1 MKKHCSFALVALLV
15 FLASVPGLAQGS
27 ATLTGTV
34 SDPNGALVPG
44 AKVTATNISTN
55 SATTTETTDAGLY
68 RFPTLTVGT
77 YKMTVEATGFKSTQ
91 IENVVLTVGQTVTRD
106 IKLDIGAPTESVT
119 VQAGGEQLAQAAES
133 SLSTLLN
140 ENVWKTYPL
149 ENRNSNEFINL
160 LPGAVPDAFAGSTRG
175 AAVNGSRGGTGN
187 FMVEGFDNN
196 DQGQGGR
203 GSVVAG
209 GITTISPEAIQ
220 EFRVITNN
228 YSAQYGKAG
237 GFVNDTVLKSG
248 TNQFHGSLFEYNR
261 VQALAA
267 NDFFSNSA
275 GIEDSLVRNQFGGS
289 FGGPIIKDRT
299 FIFGSVEAQR
309 LRQGSPLTATSFTQE
324 FLDFVES
331 GDFADFHENDPAGI
345 CGGGC
350 PGAFQNSRTLGPN
363 FRALLGLSP
372 VPLAQREFSNIGQG
386 LFTSGIVYPVPVYGL
401 ASAISNNK
409 FNSSLFSV
417 KGDHTFSTKDR
428 VSVTTLVEDSDFF
441 TTLVGGDATFGPASD
456 NPGRSILAG
465 VNWTHTINPTVIGEL
480 RMGYLRH
487 RRDFPQLDGF
497 ENIPSVATGI
507 DPLGVSFGQ
516 SSNLPQF
523 FTENQ
528 FQFQG
533 HLSMVKGLHSFKTGA
548 EYRRIRNGSAFEA
561 IKNGFFL
568 PHGVEE
574 LLTDG
579 AFGDEADPIF
589 GNEACGGPC
598 GGFTFAQAAVNPVAG
613 GLPEFY
619 RGYRANEFAMYFQ
632 DDWKI
637 KPTLT
642 LNLGVRWEYF
652 GVPHNFR
659 EGIDSNFYFGSGVT
673 PVPNPSANVFFPVN
687 SPLIARVVTG
697 DFQQRDNEIWNK
709 DTDNFAPRIGFA
721 WDMFNN
727 QKTILRG
734 GYGVSFDRIWNNLFE
749 NIRFNAP
756 FFAFGTVGTF
766 GNGVPVGPLS
776 APGLFT
782 VPFTSTNRFLDPEL
796 SPTGVPTPSP
806 RHMDQNLVTPYIQ
819 QYFLGVQHEF
829 ADGFLFE
836 TSYVSTL
843 GRKLTGVVDINT
855 FNGRTRGGS
864 SRRPNPSIAG
874 DNFRTNAFKSSYHSL
889 QAGVRNRTKW
899 GLQFHSHY
907 TFAKAIDEISDAF
920 NARLGLRPTNNF
932 NIALDRA
939 RADFDVRHRF
949 VTSFSYE
956 VPFYKNNRWLGGWVA
971 TGIVSLSTGV
981 PFSVFHSGE
990 DPNADGYLVDRAVFR
1005 GSDLDGVITDNRSPA
1020 DGFFDA
1026 SQFVGLVTLAG
1037 QIGPAAACGPGNGVI
1052 LSGTQWWCDG
1062 TSGRNILQG
1071 PSFKNVDFGIHK
1083 SFKIREATALKFQVN
1098 AFNLFNHP
1106 NFALPVNNLANPQ
1119 VGKSIATVSQAGG
1132 PGASGARVIQLA
1144 LRLDF

>member
-1 MKKHCSFALVALLV
+1 MEVNHMKKLCSLVLVALLIHMV
-15 FLASVPGLAQGS
+15 VGPVLAQGA

-34 SDPNGALVPG
+34 SDPNGALVAG

-55 SATTTETTDAGLY
+55 VENTTETTDAGLY
-68 RFPTLTVGT
+68 RFTTLPVGT
-77 YKMTVEATGFKSTQ
+77 YIIAAEAPGFKATKV
-91 IENVVLTVGQTVTRD
+91 ENVLLTVGQTVTKD
-106 IKLDIGAPTESVT
+106 IKLDLGSPTESVT
-119 VQAGGEQLAQAAES
+119 IQAGGEQLAQTAES

-187 FMVEGFDNN
+187 FMVEGLDNN

-237 GFVNDTVLKSG
+237 GFVNDTVLRSG
-248 TNQFHGSLFEYNR
+248 TNNFHGSLFAYNR

-299 FIFGSVEAQR
+299 FVFGSIEAQR

-331 GDFADFHENDPAGI
+331 GAFADFHENDPNGI

-350 PGAFQNSRTLGPN
+350 PGAFSNSSTLGPN
-363 FRALLGLSP
+363 FRALRALQP

-401 ASAISNNK
+401 ASAISQNQ
-409 FNSSLFSV
+409 FNSALFSV

-441 TTLVGGDATFGPASD
+441 TTLVGGDATFGPDSS
-456 NPGRSILAG
+456 NPGRSVLAG
-465 VNWTHTINPTVIGEL
+465 IGWIHTFNQTVVGEFKV
-480 RMGYLRH
+480 GYLRH
-487 RRDFPQLDGF
+487 RRDFPQIPGF
-497 ENIPSVATGI
+497 EGIPSVATGI

-516 SSNLPQF
+516 SSALPQF

-528 FQFQG
+528 FQYQG
-533 HLSMVKGLHSFKTGA
+533 HLSFVRGLHSFRTGA
-548 EYRRIRNGSAFEA
+548 EYRRIRNGSSFEA
-561 IKNGFFL
+561 NKNGFFL

-579 AFGDEADPIF
+579 FFGDEADAALGTSF
-589 GNEACGGPC
+589 

-619 RGYRANEFAMYFQ
+619 RGYRANEFAVYLQ
-632 DDWKI
+632 DDWKVR
-637 KPTLT
+637 PNLT

-659 EGIDSNFYFGSGVT
+659 EGLDSNFFFGSGDT
-673 PVPNPSANVFFPVN
+673 PVPNPSPNVFFPID
-687 SPLIARVVTG
+687 SPLIARVVRG

-709 DTDNFAPRIGFA
+709 DKNNFAPRIGFA
-721 WDMFNN
+721 WDIGSK

-734 GYGVSFDRIWNNLFE
+734 GYGISYDRIWNNLFE

-756 FFAFGTVGTF
+756 FFAFGTVGAF
-766 GNGVPVGPLS
+766 GNGVPVGPLT

-782 VPFTSTNRFLDPEL
+782 VPFTSTNQFLDPAL

-806 RHMDQNLVTPYIQ
+806 RHMDENLVTPYIQ

-829 ADGFLFE
+829 MDGFLFE

-864 SRRPNPSIAG
+864 TRRPNPNIAG
-874 DNFRTNAFKSSYHSL
+874 DNFRTNAFKSSYHGL
-889 QAGVRNRTKW
+889 QVGVRNRTKW
-899 GLQFHSHY
+899 GLQFHGHY
-907 TFAKAIDEISDAF
+907 TFAKTIDEISDAF
-920 NARLGLRPTNNF
+920 NARQGLRPTDNF
-932 NIALDRA
+932 NIRLDRA

-949 VTSFSYE
+949 VTSFSYD
-956 VPFYKNNRWLGGWVA
+956 VPFFKSNRFLGGWTA
-971 TGIVSLSTGV
+971 TGIISLSSGA
-981 PFSVFHSGE
+981 PFSVFHSAE
-990 DPNADGYLVDRAVFR
+990 DPNADGYLVDRAVFTGSELDDVIR
-1005 GSDLDGVITDNRSPA
+1005 GNRSPA
-1020 DGFFDA
+1020 DGYFDA
-1026 SQFVGLVTLAG
+1026 TQFVGLVTLAG
-1037 QIGPAAACGPGNGVI
+1037 QVGPAAACGPGNGVV
-1052 LSGTQWWCDG
+1052 LSNTQWWCNG
-1062 TSGRNILQG
+1062 TSGRNILEG
-1071 PSFKNVDFGIHK
+1071 PGFENVDFGIHK
-1083 SFKIREATALKFQVN
+1083 SFKIREAIALKFQMN

-1106 NFALPVNNLANPQ
+1106 NFALPVNNLASPQ
-1119 VGKSIATVSQAGG
+1119 VGSSIATISQAGG